1 MKFLIT
7 VMFLASV
14 ALAIR
19 QQEDTLVL
27 ADSSTTLH
35 AKQQL
40 RLGNCSFSPLYLHVF
55 EFQKDGPVKHVNLT
69 DEMKNSVMK
78 IESFKL
84 LVDKDI
90 STWVAYLKRDDDEK
104 IYVCEIQE
112 ALNTREI
119 ILLN

>member
-19 QQEDTLVL
+19 QQEDTLLL

-35 AKQQL
+35 VKQQL
-40 RLGNCSFSPLYLHVF
+40 RLGNSSFSPLYLHVF

-84 LVDKDI
+84 LVDEDI

-104 IYVCEIQE
+104 IYVCEVQE
-112 ALNTREI
+112 ALRTHEI